1 MVKKHAR
8 MDVWGRAQVVALGAA
23 GWAPKA
29 IRNKVWKPIGS
40 KATSRAV
47 RDILAKAAAN
57 PAWRGERGCAEFL
70 VRLRRTVLWMHENLA
85 KELLEMCTNQH
96 TRDNE
101 LLDLDGART
110 QF

>member
-70 VRLRRTVLWMHENLA
+70 VRLFKMTVRISR
-85 KELLEMCTNQH
+85 KEVLTYKLL
-96 TRDNE
+96 
-101 LLDLDGART
+101 G
-110 QF
+110 